1 MTTVFSL
8 ANKPPIDKIR
18 PDPIPNIRSA
28 GKIIHT
34 GGANSDLCIRQDLFP
49 KDHPGNPGTPE
60 ITRKYRK
67 LQ

>member
-1 MTTVFSL
+1 MTTVLSL
-8 ANKPPIDKIR
+8 ANKPPIEKIR

-28 GKIIHT
+28 GKMILT

-49 KDHPGNPGTPE
+49 KDHPGNLGTPE
-60 ITRKYRK
+60 TTRKYRK